1 LISLRAHQA
10 ARSVEGDPGF
20 AWETGTNTSLE
31 IRGWYRRIA
40 TLLLCDAASA
50 HKFEPVRL
58 TTFDAGCAL
67 VDDHF
72 TGRALVWSWPRTAP
86 KTKFVAIILVI
97 VHVLANAGTPAFGI
111 LTTGRAA
118 GTKRPLLVAISD
130 EFSVV
135 ENRSPVN
142 GVHITELLVLLDTDR
157 PAEDACKFRQSQL
170 LQVEHLVN
178 NESVVHEER
187 VASDDSKVGKQP
199 PKTREPR
206 HSVDK

>member
-1 LISLRAHQA
+1 
-10 ARSVEGDPGF
+10 
-20 AWETGTNTSLE
+20 
-31 IRGWYRRIA
+31 
-40 TLLLCDAASA
+40 
-50 HKFEPVRL
+50 
-58 TTFDAGCAL
+58 
-67 VDDHF
+67 
-72 TGRALVWSWPRTAP
+72 
-86 KTKFVAIILVI
+86 VAIILVI

-170 LQVEHLVN
+170 LQQDTVLLMSLLRSE
-178 NESVVHEER
+178 
-187 VASDDSKVGKQP
+187 DTG
-199 PKTREPR
+199 TEPFA
-206 HSVDK
+206 